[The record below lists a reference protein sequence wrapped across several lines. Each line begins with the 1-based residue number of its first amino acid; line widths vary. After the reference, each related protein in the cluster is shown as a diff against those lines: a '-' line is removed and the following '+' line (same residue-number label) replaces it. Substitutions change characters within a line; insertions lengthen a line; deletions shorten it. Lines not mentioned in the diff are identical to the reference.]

1 MNMTNTNNNTTK
13 LNPITE
19 GPVLPSFINFAF
31 PLMLT
36 SLMMQSYTIADGL
49 ILGNLVNERALGA
62 VNSISPIIDLLGL
75 IQIGLSGKTDE
86 DLLKIIMT
94 KQIGI

>member
-49 ILGNLVNERALGA
+49 ILGNLVNERA
-62 VNSISPIIDLLGL
+62 
-75 IQIGLSGKTDE
+75 SGR
-86 DLLKIIMT
+86 
-94 KQIGI
+94 

>member
-1 MNMTNTNNNTTK
+1 M
-13 LNPITE
+13 
-19 GPVLPSFINFAF
+19 LPSFINFAF

-62 VNSISPIIDLLGL
+62 VNSISPLSIYW
-75 IQIGLSGKTDE
+75 GLSKSVFPAVAPSASP
-86 DLLKIIMT
+86 I
-94 KQIGI
+94 